1 MNIDG
6 SKMAEFRLS
15 TLDQNAPRTY
25 LRYALCFACNARDS
39 AVITE
44 RLQRA
49 VKSLVSEVPML
60 AGTVTTDDQ
69 QKPTSITVTP
79 KQVEDFVAAIKHIQ
93 GRTQSYQDIYQ
104 DGFAPRHLHDIN
116 LTPLADE
123 PRDHSPSCAIQ
134 ANFINGGLA
143 LVICLHHAVADIN
156 GMSTILRLMSEG
168 LPTRRLDNDELQSEA
183 TVVSQARSRLSQ
195 GSGAPAFLSLAR
207 DINQRL
213 EQGRQHHHQQT
224 HNENIDDNIAVCK
237 TSNLDIPSA
246 RSAILFFR
254 LDLLIQTTEMLNSR
268 RILRNSTNSTTE
280 TLSLREV
287 LIAILWRAY
296 ARARYSSS
304 TTTSETHN
312 NDLRTST
319 SFPFNLRSS
328 LIPPLS
334 TYWLSNASTRALA
347 HSPLAFLLTL
357 TNISTLGHTAN
368 LIHTAARAQTSD
380 LLVRSRINL
389 LNSSA
394 PERDWIPTPQFVVHD
409 WTSSMPVTV
418 EGDEMDPGL
427 GLGAPHAVRRTG
439 RGVAG
444 RNEVVLLPVNWGRGM
459 WEVQVEL
466 EERVM
471 RALAGD
477 GGLRAWLWGA
487 VG

>member
-15 TLDQNAPRTY
+15 TLDQNAPRAY
-25 LRYALCFACNARDS
+25 MHYALCFACNDRDS

-44 RLQRA
+44 RLRRA

-69 QKPTSITVTP
+69 QKPTNVTVTP
-79 KQVEDFVAAIKHIQ
+79 KQVEEFVAAIKHLQ
-93 GRTQSYQDIYQ
+93 GHTQGYHDIYQ
-104 DGFAPRHLHDIN
+104 DGFAPRHLHGID
-116 LTPLADE
+116 LTALADK
-123 PRDHSPSCAIQ
+123 PGDHSPSCAIQ

-183 TVVSQARSRLSQ
+183 TVVSQARSCLSQ

-207 DINQRL
+207 DINQRR
-213 EQGRQHHHQQT
+213 EQGRQRQQQQQQI
-224 HNENIDDNIAVCK
+224 HNENRDDNIAVSK
-237 TSNLDIPSA
+237 NSDPNIPSP

-268 RILRNSTNSTTE
+268 CILRNSTTSTTE
-280 TLSLREV
+280 PLSLREV

-296 ARARYSSS
+296 VRARYSSS

-312 NDLRTST
+312 NDLRTSI
-319 SFPFNLRSS
+319 SFPIDLRSS

-334 TYWLSNASTRALA
+334 TYWLGNASTRALA

-368 LIHTAARAQTSD
+368 LIHIAARAQNSD

-409 WTSSMPVTV
+409 WTSSMP
-418 EGDEMDPGL
+418 EGEEMDLGL
-427 GLGAPHAVRRTG
+427 GLGAPHAVRRIG

-459 WEVQVEL
+459 WEVQIEL

-471 RALAGD
+471 RALADD